1 MPRSLSTRRCLLILL
16 TLSTLGGAGGGAVST
31 EAAPTPKRDQLRVR
45 GADVTVQRN
54 SVDPAAGYG
63 PLTAPALTYAATGP
77 RLLVI
82 RQTGARPS
90 AVTDASAATA
100 PAIQGRGDLTPVT
113 TAPTV
118 LTRVPPGAGTLEVL
132 LDFFMP
138 VAAPVGSAVRYEL
151 TLTDAQGA
159 PVTAPQT
166 ITVHFA
172 DAAAP

>member
-1 MPRSLSTRRCLLILL
+1 MTRSLTRRCLLTLL
-16 TLSTLGGAGGGAVST
+16 TLSTLGAGGESVGAD
-31 EAAPTPKRDQLRVR
+31 APRTPKRDQLRVR

-63 PLTAPALTYAATGP
+63 PLTSPGLTYAAAGP
-77 RLLVI
+77 RMLVI
-82 RQTGARPS
+82 RQTGARPA
-90 AVTDASAATA
+90 AVTDASAAAA
-100 PAIQGRGDLTPVT
+100 PAPEGRGDLTPVT

-138 VAAPVGSAVRYEL
+138 VAAPSGSAVQYEL
-151 TLTDAQGA
+151 TLTDPRGA